1 MSYTIKPLEELNIMD
16 DFLANAIAS
25 DAKIGPAFVRALV
38 RGLLQKDLGDNVRI
52 NVQRAIQGNTP
63 TQRGIRLDI
72 EVMDF
77 EEDDIQVN
85 PKYVYDIE
93 PNQRKDIDIIKHNRF
108 YQAKID
114 SQNLSSG
121 EKDFIRLP
129 NLFVITI
136 TNYDPFG
143 HDYMLY
149 TVGNKCMEVPELE
162 YKDGLSFLYFN
173 TTGTKGGNQA
183 LKNFLTYIQESKA
196 CNAMDEATKE
206 LHDYVNSVKVSPEV
220 RMEYMMWE
228 EKIFY
233 ERKEAKE
240 EGRKEGRKE
249 GEQAGYL
256 KGLNEERTR
265 IINNMIKNGKTQA
278 EIAALLGLSEET
290 NQIYVENQN

>member
-38 RGLLQKDLGDNVRI
+38 RGLLQKELGDNIRI

-72 EVMDF
+72 EVLDF
-77 EEDDIQVN
+77 EEDISELH

-129 NLFVITI
+129 SLFVITI

-143 HDYMLY
+143 YDYMLY
-149 TVGNKCMEVPELE
+149 TIRNKCAEVPELKYE
-162 YKDGLSFLYFN
+162 DGLCFLYFN
-173 TTGTKGGNQA
+173 TTGTNGGNQA
-183 LKNFLTYIQESKA
+183 LKNLLTYIQESKA
-196 CNAMDEATKE
+196 CNVTDAATKE
-206 LHDYVNSVKVSPEV
+206 LHDYVSSVKVFPEV

-233 ERKEAKE
+233 EKRDAKE
-240 EGRKEGRKE
+240 EGRAEGLIEGRAE
-249 GEQAGYL
+249 GRAYAL
-256 KGLNEERTR
+256 AEERNR
-265 IINNMIKNGKTQA
+265 IINTMLAKGKSEE
-278 EIAALLGLSEET
+278 EIAELLDLSIEEVRAVT
-290 NQIYVENQN
+290 SVK